1 MIYSWT
7 LTNATITAEW
17 MHPPLYKAK
26 YNLVTP
32 LTTTSWKKT
41 YYDTAPRLLI
51 RYSQRFKQTR
61 LAVFR
66 WTVTFCNLQSMWNL
80 SKEKKKKKKKLEKFK
95 CRQLLPSNFGT
106 ELSKYSEHGG
116 QKGRQRLCYGRNLK
130 VQWEEFQKNP
140 PNKQRENPTELSRD
154 PWSTRKGKR
163 EMRPPGGWGWP

>member
-32 LTTTSWKKT
+32 LTTTSWKKA

-61 LAVFR
+61 LEVFR

-80 SKEKKKKKKKLEKFK
+80 SKEKKKKK
-95 CRQLLPSNFGT
+95 RNS
-106 ELSKYSEHGG
+106 
-116 QKGRQRLCYGRNLK
+116 RNLSAGNFCHQTSALSYLNTQNTEGRK
-130 VQWEEFQKNP
+130 RGSIFAVEGILKSSEKSSRKTPQTNKEKTP
-140 PNKQRENPTELSRD
+140 PS
-154 PWSTRKGKR
+154 
-163 EMRPPGGWGWP
+163 